1 MNPQYIKYIHHLAGL
16 KRLQQLAGLDSYKIL
31 LEAAQREW
39 GV

>member
-16 KRLQQLAGLDSYKIL
+16 KRLQQPAQLDSYEIL
-31 LEAAQREW
+31 LEAAQEEW